1 MPRKGTNTSN
11 DKNIGP
17 VKKRRGGKKAKETTS
32 SVFGGQLSEEEVQGI
47 FDLLD
52 TSQSGSIKVEDLSEA
67 SIKVGVSIDVD
78 LAECMMEFFNEQGCG
93 GEGKTEQRNIT
104 LEEFTKF
111 IRMFEHENK

>member
-1 MPRKGTNTSN
+1 MPKKGTKSDTHIAPS
-11 DKNIGP
+11 
-17 VKKRRGGKKAKETTS
+17 KKRRGGKKAKEATS

-52 TSQSGSIKVEDLSEA
+52 TSQSGSIGVEDLSEA

-78 LAECMMEFFNEQGCG
+78 LAECMMEFFNEHGSG
-93 GEGKTEQRNIT
+93 GEKTEQRRRIT

-111 IRMFEHENK
+111 IRMFQHDNK